1 MKKVGFIGACD
12 KTNLILYIAKVLE
25 NLDKKV
31 LVIDTTITQ
40 KTKYVVPAINPT
52 KSYITDF
59 ENIDFAIGFE
69 NIQEII
75 RYLGK
80 EDMAEVKLPYDYV
93 LLDIDREMSIE
104 NFDIEESKDNY
115 FVTTFDIYSLRRGV
129 EILKNLPETM
139 NLSKILYNYDI
150 KKEDEE
156 YLKYLSMDTKVI
168 WNDFSIYLPIIDSDN
183 QMMDENQR
191 VYRARLKK
199 LSPDYQEGIIYIVQ
213 DIVKE
218 LNVNKIRKMV
228 KE

>member
-1 MKKVGFIGACD
+1 
-12 KTNLILYIAKVLE
+12 
-25 NLDKKV
+25 
-31 LVIDTTITQ
+31 
-40 KTKYVVPAINPT
+40 
-52 KSYITDF
+52 
-59 ENIDFAIGFE
+59 
-69 NIQEII
+69 
-75 RYLGK
+75 
-80 EDMAEVKLPYDYV
+80 
-93 LLDIDREMSIE
+93 
-104 NFDIEESKDNY
+104 
-115 FVTTFDIYSLRRGV
+115 
-129 EILKNLPETM
+129 M

>member
-59 ENIDFAIGFE
+59 ENIDFAVGFE

>member
-25 NLDKKV
+25 NLGKKV

-59 ENIDFAIGFE
+59 ENIDFAVGFE

-93 LLDIDREMSIE
+93 LLDIDRETSIE